1 MARKAYVYIDDIPKK
16 VTKAYVGI
24 GNVAS
29 KIRKAY
35 IGIGGVARPCWGGI
49 LSYYGKI
56 TDLSV
61 GRRFLAATTVG
72 DYALFGGGSAG
83 DNYYANVDAYN
94 SSLTRTIAED
104 LKIARCYLA
113 ATTVDDYALF
123 GGGYNPADTSTIYT
137 GYIRDVTAYNSSLT
151 RATISTSL
159 WFPKSNLSATTV
171 GNYAI
176 FAGGAYRSDA
186 TGALVGFGG
195 IDVYSSSL
203 VNIGHMNQRHELVL
217 TRKKRNLAATTV
229 GNYAIFAGGYASDS
243 SLTPYN
249 DADAFDSSL
258 THTIPQGLDV
268 ARRFLA
274 ATTVGNYALF
284 AGGQDSSSKQD
295 AVDIYDSSLT
305 KLTSQKL
312 SRVRS
317 WLAATTVGD
326 YALFAGG
333 NTGGVRKIVDAFD
346 SSLTHTIAE
355 ELSVARESF
364 AATTIDKYALFAGG
378 KTGDNYTSTVEAY
391 TI

>member
-1 MARKAYVYIDDIPKK
+1 MARKAYVYIDEIPKEL
-16 VTKAYVGI
+16 TKGYVGI
-24 GNVAS
+24 DNVAR

-35 IGIGGVARPCWGGI
+35 IGIGGVARPCWGGK
-49 LSYYGKI
+49 LAYYGKI

-83 DNYYANVDAYN
+83 DNYYATVDAYN
-94 SSLTRTIAED
+94 SSLTRSATDNLRYAS
-104 LKIARCYLA
+104 CYLA
-113 ATTVDDYALF
+113 ATTVGESALF
-123 GGGYNPADTSTIYT
+123 GGGYNPNYNNNDGDSS
-137 GYIRDVTAYNSSLT
+137 DDAYLNQVNAFDSSLT
-151 RATISTSL
+151 RKVAPGLS
-159 WFPKSNLSATTV
+159 FGRNHLSATTV
-171 GNYAI
+171 GNYAL
-176 FAGGAYRSDA
+176 FAGGYRKNQSFAPWVDSY
-186 TGALVGFGG
+186 T
-195 IDVYSSSL
+195 SSL
-203 VNIGHMNQRHELVL
+203 TRSPYTRSLQRL
-217 TRKKRNLAATTV
+217 RRNLAATTV
-229 GNYAIFAGGYASDS
+229 GNYAIFAGGYASNS
-243 SLTPYN
+243 SQTPYN

-258 THTIPQGLDV
+258 THTIPQGLSV

-305 KLTSQKL
+305 RLPVQKL

-346 SSLTHTIAE
+346 SSLTHTVAE